1 MLSKNNVDNK
11 LKNMK
16 RQELLEL
23 LLEAYE
29 ENEKLRLENAEL
41 KTKLESKMY
50 NLKTAGSIAEAALKL
65 NDIFNVA
72 QQAADDYLKNIKESK
87 DIITKKED
95 SNENIVIPK
104 LKCS

>member
-1 MLSKNNVDNK
+1 MLSKNNVNNK

-29 ENEKLRLENAEL
+29 ENEKLRIENMEL

>member
-1 MLSKNNVDNK
+1 MLSKNNVNNK

-29 ENEKLRLENAEL
+29 ENEKLRIENVEL